1 MIARTKKLKYR
12 NTCDVANA
20 IMVFWHYCKMLIS
33 LCSDSLL
40 TVLDE
45 LFREWRLQKV
55 SLVYQNLPLIL
66 CQSILP
72 VCSLSCLR
80 IYLLSLLLSESTYHG
95 KSNCLLI
102 YCVNHVTHYNS
113 PMHSNNGTQS
123 TYLLDGSSNRN
134 NLMVSS
140 ALGKFAFCGV
150 LKPSLVEPTSL
161 SYPSFIEYGISSK
174 PILSTPSPL

>member
-1 MIARTKKLKYR
+1 
-12 NTCDVANA
+12 
-20 IMVFWHYCKMLIS
+20 MLIF

-80 IYLLSLLLSESTYHG
+80 IYLLSLLLSESTYQG
-95 KSNCLLI
+95 KMICLLV
-102 YCVNHVTHYNS
+102 YRVNLIT
-113 PMHSNNGTQS
+113 PMHSNNVTQS

-161 SYPSFIEYGISSK
+161 SYPSFIEYGISSN

>member
-1 MIARTKKLKYR
+1 
-12 NTCDVANA
+12 
-20 IMVFWHYCKMLIS
+20 MLIF

-95 KSNCLLI
+95 KSICLLV
-102 YCVNHVTHYNS
+102 YCVNPVIGPS
-113 PMHSNNGTQS
+113 PMHSNNVTQS

-134 NLMVSS
+134 NLIVSS

-150 LKPSLVEPTSL
+150 LKLSLVEPTSL

>member
-1 MIARTKKLKYR
+1 MWCSEYYHVNNDN
-12 NTCDVANA
+12 NTHSLP
-20 IMVFWHYCKMLIS
+20 IFIS
-33 LCSDSLL
+33 ICSDSLL

-80 IYLLSLLLSESTYHG
+80 IYPLSLLLSESTYHG
-95 KSNCLLI
+95 KSICLLV
-102 YCVNHVTHYNS
+102 YCVFIGPS
-113 PMHSNNGTQS
+113 PMHSNNVTQS